1 MYERNLYWEKI
12 LPFIDRPVIKV
23 ITGMRRIGKS
33 CILKMIIEKLDREHG
48 AGRYIEIQVY
58 ALSFQEFIDFSA
70 ERHQPIDRLFQEYL
84 KYGGFPGIHHFDLS
98 ESVIYQ
104 YIGAIFTEL
113 KFKKAKSKEL
123 SGRMVI

>member
-48 AGRYIEIQVY
+48 AGQRTVYIDKESLEY
-58 ALSFQEFIDFSA
+58 EFIQDHRA
-70 ERHQPIDRLFQEYL
+70 LYEYVKNEL
-84 KYGGFPGIHHFDLS
+84 
-98 ESVIYQ
+98 
-104 YIGAIFTEL
+104 GAAL
-113 KFKKAKSKEL
+113 L
-123 SGRMVI
+123 H